1 MSACGNDSDP
11 GPDGAS
17 GNFPPP
23 RVIPGGGIG
32 DGAIDGVVN
41 LYVIDDA
48 TRSPI
53 ANAAVRVGTLDGTTD
68 STGLFVANDVHGPQ
82 TVVAKASGY
91 RSEVWVGANGAN
103 ITIDLLAGNAASP
116 DHATVTG
123 QIAGWTGLT
132 VPAGHAKVG
141 VVGYSQLDD
150 LGDAANEIA
159 TPNDG
164 NVCIT
169 VGAAD
174 PCNFTVQTRTGKLAL
189 IASVFDRDLK
199 GTADPNDDTMTLIG
213 WAARQGVST
222 TANATVTGQDLTL
235 VAGGSQATITVNFG
249 APPSALAT
257 VAGLVGVDIGDEGV
271 IQLPSLV
278 TPTQSSFLA
287 PKLGAFANATGYRLT
302 GFASDGQATPAAQ
315 SVVLRRGQ
323 TGPAIDAGTWLAP
336 PTGATASRTTASWS
350 NVAGATVHGIEYQQG
365 ATRVLNVTI
374 LDGSTQ
380 LTLPDLITL
389 PSGTLTV
396 EITGI
401 GAPGLDLGNFSL
413 DADRDKLAQAA
424 GATVQVN

>member
-1 MSACGNDSDP
+1 
-11 GPDGAS
+11 
-17 GNFPPP
+17 
-23 RVIPGGGIG
+23 
-32 DGAIDGVVN
+32 
-41 LYVIDDA
+41 
-48 TRSPI
+48 
-53 ANAAVRVGTLDGTTD
+53 
-68 STGLFVANDVHGPQ
+68 
-82 TVVAKASGY
+82 
-91 RSEVWVGANGAN
+91 
-103 ITIDLLAGNAASP
+103 
-116 DHATVTG
+116 
-123 QIAGWTGLT
+123 
-132 VPAGHAKVG
+132 
-141 VVGYSQLDD
+141 
-150 LGDAANEIA
+150 
-159 TPNDG
+159 
-164 NVCIT
+164 VCIT
-169 VGAAD
+169 VGATD

-189 IASVFDRDLK
+189 IASVFDRDLR

-271 IQLPSLV
+271 IQLPSFV

-374 LDGSTQ
+374 LDGSMQ

-389 PSGTLTV
+389 PSGSLTV

-401 GAPGLDLGNFSL
+401 GAPGLDLANFSL

-424 GATVQVN
+424 GTTVQVN